1 MLTFIATFSLIFLS
15 EMGDKTQFIA
25 MICSAKYGWKKVM
38 TAIVIAVTSN
48 HLLAVFL
55 DNGLLDIFHI
65 LCFPVADLFSSE
77 YLLFMKSFISLR
89 KIPFKE
95 SFINITLSFFLAE
108 MGDKSQ
114 ISTIALASQ
123 YTSLLSVWL
132 GSTLVLIAADSLG
145 IALGPFLEKHI
156 RDNHIA
162 YISAFLFIFCGL
174 YTLYE
179 TLF

>member
-1 MLTFIATFSLIFLS
+1 
-15 EMGDKTQFIA
+15 
-25 MICSAKYGWKKVM
+25 
-38 TAIVIAVTSN
+38 
-48 HLLAVFL
+48 
-55 DNGLLDIFHI
+55 
-65 LCFPVADLFSSE
+65 
-77 YLLFMKSFISLR
+77 
-89 KIPFKE
+89 
-95 SFINITLSFFLAE
+95 

-132 GSTLVLIAADSLG
+132 GSTLIAADSRG

>member
-1 MLTFIATFSLIFLS
+1 
-15 EMGDKTQFIA
+15 
-25 MICSAKYGWKKVM
+25 
-38 TAIVIAVTSN
+38 
-48 HLLAVFL
+48 
-55 DNGLLDIFHI
+55 
-65 LCFPVADLFSSE
+65 
-77 YLLFMKSFISLR
+77 
-89 KIPFKE
+89 
-95 SFINITLSFFLAE
+95 

-132 GSTLVLIAADSLG
+132 GSTLALIAADSLG
-145 IALGPFLEKHI
+145 IALGPFLEK
-156 RDNHIA
+156 HIA

>member
-1 MLTFIATFSLIFLS
+1 
-15 EMGDKTQFIA
+15 
-25 MICSAKYGWKKVM
+25 
-38 TAIVIAVTSN
+38 
-48 HLLAVFL
+48 
-55 DNGLLDIFHI
+55 
-65 LCFPVADLFSSE
+65 
-77 YLLFMKSFISLR
+77 
-89 KIPFKE
+89 
-95 SFINITLSFFLAE
+95 

-132 GSTLVLIAADSLG
+132 GSTLALIAADSLG

-174 YTLYE
+174 YTLYAVSYTHL
-179 TLF
+179 TLPTKLEV

>member
-1 MLTFIATFSLIFLS
+1 
-15 EMGDKTQFIA
+15 
-25 MICSAKYGWKKVM
+25 
-38 TAIVIAVTSN
+38 
-48 HLLAVFL
+48 
-55 DNGLLDIFHI
+55 
-65 LCFPVADLFSSE
+65 
-77 YLLFMKSFISLR
+77 
-89 KIPFKE
+89 
-95 SFINITLSFFLAE
+95 

-132 GSTLVLIAADSLG
+132 GSTLALIAADSLG
-145 IALGPFLEKHI
+145 IALGPFI

>member
-1 MLTFIATFSLIFLS
+1 
-15 EMGDKTQFIA
+15 
-25 MICSAKYGWKKVM
+25 
-38 TAIVIAVTSN
+38 
-48 HLLAVFL
+48 
-55 DNGLLDIFHI
+55 
-65 LCFPVADLFSSE
+65 
-77 YLLFMKSFISLR
+77 
-89 KIPFKE
+89 
-95 SFINITLSFFLAE
+95 

-132 GSTLVLIAADSLG
+132 GSTLALIAADSLG

-162 YISAFLFIFCGL
+162 YISAFLFISCGL

>member
-1 MLTFIATFSLIFLS
+1 
-15 EMGDKTQFIA
+15 
-25 MICSAKYGWKKVM
+25 
-38 TAIVIAVTSN
+38 
-48 HLLAVFL
+48 
-55 DNGLLDIFHI
+55 
-65 LCFPVADLFSSE
+65 
-77 YLLFMKSFISLR
+77 
-89 KIPFKE
+89 
-95 SFINITLSFFLAE
+95 

-132 GSTLVLIAADSLG
+132 GSTLALIAADSLG
-145 IALGPFLEKHI
+145 IVLEKHI